1 MSGINLNNS
10 SNISSLFGSLSS
22 NRTSDSLL
30 SDYASL
36 KNGSYKKLMKAYYK
50 EMGSSTSDSESTKKT
65 NSSTSKQTAADKK
78 SIAIKDAV
86 STLAESADA
95 LTNSS
100 LYAKKTITTKDEN
113 GNEVETL
120 DYDRDAIYD
129 AVSAFVT
136 NYNKAVSTAADN
148 GSDRV
153 LRQTINMQS
162 ATTTNAKMLA
172 KIGITIGKD
181 KTLSVDKETLNK
193 ADVATIQS
201 IFGNGGS
208 YGSTISSKA
217 SLIYSSASHQ
227 ASTKSSYSSNGSYLD
242 KILNGN
248 IYSTKA

>member
-10 SNISSLFGSLSS
+10 SNISSLFGSLYS
-22 NRTSDSLL
+22 NGTSDSLL

-50 EMGSSTSDSESTKKT
+50 EMGSSSTSDSESSKKT
-65 NSSTSKQTAADKK
+65 SSSKQTAADKK

-86 STLAESADA
+86 SSLAESADA

-113 GNEVETL
+113 GNEAETL

-129 AVSAFVT
+129 AVSTFVT
-136 NYNKAVSTAADN
+136 NYNKATSTAADN

-227 ASTKSSYSSNGSYLD
+227 ASTKSSYSSNGNYLD

>member
-10 SNISSLFGSLSS
+10 SNISSLFGSLYS
-22 NRTSDSLL
+22 NGTSDSLL

-50 EMGSSTSDSESTKKT
+50 EMGSSSTSDSESSKKT
-65 NSSTSKQTAADKK
+65 SSSKQTAADNK

-86 STLAESADA
+86 SSLAESADA
-95 LTNSS
+95 LTNRS

-113 GNEVETL
+113 GNEAETL

-129 AVSAFVT
+129 AVSTFVT
-136 NYNKAVSTAADN
+136 NYNKATSTAADN

-217 SLIYSSASHQ
+217 SLIYSSASRQ
-227 ASTKSSYSSNGSYLD
+227 ASTKSSYSSNGNYLD

>member
-22 NRTSDSLL
+22 NGTSDSLL

-50 EMGSSTSDSESTKKT
+50 EMGSSSTSDSESSKKT
-65 NSSTSKQTAADKK
+65 SSSKQTAADKK

-86 STLAESADA
+86 SSLAESADA

-113 GNEVETL
+113 GNEAETL

-129 AVSAFVT
+129 AVSTFVT

>member
-1 MSGINLNNS
+1 MNGINLNNS

-22 NRTSDSLL
+22 NGTSDSLL

-50 EMGSSTSDSESTKKT
+50 ELGSSSTSDSESLKKT
-65 NSSTSKQTAADKK
+65 SSSEQTSADKK

-86 STLAESADA
+86 SSLAESADA

-100 LYAKKTITTKDEN
+100 LYTKKTITTKDEN

-129 AVSAFVT
+129 AVSTFVT
-136 NYNKAVSTAADN
+136 NYNKATSTAADN

-208 YGSTISSKA
+208 YGNTISSKA

-227 ASTKSSYSSNGSYLD
+227 ASTKSSYSSNGNYLD

>member
-10 SNISSLFGSLSS
+10 SNISSLFGSLYS
-22 NRTSDSLL
+22 NGTSDSLL

-50 EMGSSTSDSESTKKT
+50 EMGSSSTSDSESSKKT
-65 NSSTSKQTAADKK
+65 SSSKQTAADKK

-86 STLAESADA
+86 SSLAESADA
-95 LTNSS
+95 LTNRS

-113 GNEVETL
+113 GNEAETL

-129 AVSAFVT
+129 AVSTFVT
-136 NYNKAVSTAADN
+136 NYNKATSTAADN

-201 IFGNGGS
+201 IFGSGGS

-217 SLIYSSASHQ
+217 SLIYSSASRQ
-227 ASTKSSYSSNGSYLD
+227 ASTKSSYSSNGNYLD

>member
-1 MSGINLNNS
+1 MNGINLNNS

-22 NRTSDSLL
+22 NGTSDTLL

-50 EMGSSTSDSESTKKT
+50 EMGSSSTSDSESLKKT
-65 NSSTSKQTAADKK
+65 SSSEQTSADKK

-86 STLAESADA
+86 SSLAESADA

-100 LYAKKTITTKDEN
+100 LYTKKTVTTKDEN

-129 AVSAFVT
+129 AVSTFVT
-136 NYNKAVSTAADN
+136 NYNKATSTAADN

-208 YGSTISSKA
+208 YGNTISSKA

-227 ASTKSSYSSNGSYLD
+227 ASTKSSYSSNGNYLD

>member
-1 MSGINLNNS
+1 MNGINLNNS

-22 NRTSDSLL
+22 NGTSDSLL

-50 EMGSSTSDSESTKKT
+50 EMGSSSTSDSESLKKT
-65 NSSTSKQTAADKK
+65 SSSEQTSADKK

-86 STLAESADA
+86 SSLAESADA

-100 LYAKKTITTKDEN
+100 LYTKKTITTKDEN

-129 AVSAFVT
+129 AVSTFVT
-136 NYNKAVSTAADN
+136 NYNKATSTAADN

-162 ATTTNAKMLA
+162 ATTINAKMLA

-208 YGSTISSKA
+208 YGNTISSKA

-227 ASTKSSYSSNGSYLD
+227 ASTKSSYSSNGNYLD

>member
-22 NRTSDSLL
+22 NGTSDSLL

-50 EMGSSTSDSESTKKT
+50 EMGSSSTSDSESSKKT
-65 NSSTSKQTAADKK
+65 SSSKQTAADKK

-86 STLAESADA
+86 SSLAESADA

-113 GNEVETL
+113 GNEAETL

-129 AVSAFVT
+129 AVSTFVT
-136 NYNKAVSTAADN
+136 NYNKATSTAADN

>member
-22 NRTSDSLL
+22 NGTSDSLL

-50 EMGSSTSDSESTKKT
+50 EMGSSSTSDSESSKKT
-65 NSSTSKQTAADKK
+65 SSSKQTAADKK

-86 STLAESADA
+86 STLAESTDA

-113 GNEVETL
+113 GNEAETL

-227 ASTKSSYSSNGSYLD
+227 ASTKSSYSSNGNYLD

>member
-22 NRTSDSLL
+22 NGTTDSLL

-50 EMGSSTSDSESTKKT
+50 EMGTDSTSDSDSTRKT
-65 NSSTSKQTAADKK
+65 SSSKQTAADKK

-86 STLAESADA
+86 SSLAESADA
-95 LTNSS
+95 LSNAS
-100 LYAKKTITTKDEN
+100 LYTKKTITTKDEN

-136 NYNKAVSTAADN
+136 NYNKATSTAADN

-153 LRQTINMQS
+153 LRQTLNMQS
-162 ATTTNAKMLA
+162 ATSTNAKMLA

-181 KTLSVDKETLNK
+181 KTLSVDKDTLNK

-201 IFGNGGS
+201 IFGNSGS
-208 YGSTISSKA
+208 YGSTIISKA
-217 SLIYSSASHQ
+217 SLIYSSASLQ
-227 ASTKSSYSSNGSYLD
+227 ASTKSSYSSDGSYLD

>member
-22 NRTSDSLL
+22 NGTSDSLL

-50 EMGSSTSDSESTKKT
+50 EMGSSSTSDSESSKKT
-65 NSSTSKQTAADKK
+65 SSSKQTAADKK

-86 STLAESADA
+86 SSLAESADA

-113 GNEVETL
+113 GNEAETL

-129 AVSAFVT
+129 AVSTFVT
-136 NYNKAVSTAADN
+136 NYNKATSTAADN

-181 KTLSVDKETLNK
+181 KTLSVDKETLSK

>member
-10 SNISSLFGSLSS
+10 SNISSLFGSLYS
-22 NRTSDSLL
+22 NGTSDSLL

-50 EMGSSTSDSESTKKT
+50 EMGSSSTSDSESSKKT
-65 NSSTSKQTAADKK
+65 SSSKQTAADKK

-86 STLAESADA
+86 SSLAESADA
-95 LTNSS
+95 LTNRS

-113 GNEVETL
+113 GNEAETL

-129 AVSAFVT
+129 AVSTFVT
-136 NYNKAVSTAADN
+136 NYNKATSTAADN

-162 ATTTNAKMLA
+162 ATTINAKMLA

-208 YGSTISSKA
+208 YGNTISSKA

-227 ASTKSSYSSNGSYLD
+227 ASTKSSYSSNGNYLD

>member
-1 MSGINLNNS
+1 MNGINLNNS

-22 NRTSDSLL
+22 NGTSDSLL

-50 EMGSSTSDSESTKKT
+50 ELGSSSTSDSESLKKT
-65 NSSTSKQTAADKK
+65 SSNEQTSADKK

-86 STLAESADA
+86 SSLAESADA

-100 LYAKKTITTKDEN
+100 LYTKKTITTKDEN

-129 AVSAFVT
+129 AVSTFVT
-136 NYNKAVSTAADN
+136 NYNKATSTAADN

-208 YGSTISSKA
+208 YGNTISSKA

-227 ASTKSSYSSNGSYLD
+227 ASTKSSYSSNGNYLD

>member
-1 MSGINLNNS
+1 MNGINLNNS

-22 NRTSDSLL
+22 NGTSDSLL

-50 EMGSSTSDSESTKKT
+50 ELGSSSTSDSESLKKT
-65 NSSTSKQTAADKK
+65 SSSEQTSADKK

-86 STLAESADA
+86 SSLAESADA

-100 LYAKKTITTKDEN
+100 LYTKKTITTKDEN

-129 AVSAFVT
+129 AVSTFVT
-136 NYNKAVSTAADN
+136 NYNKATSTAADN

-227 ASTKSSYSSNGSYLD
+227 ASTKSSYSSNGNYLD

>member
-1 MSGINLNNS
+1 MNGINLNNS

-22 NRTSDSLL
+22 NGTSDSLL

-50 EMGSSTSDSESTKKT
+50 EMGSSSTSDSESLKKT
-65 NSSTSKQTAADKK
+65 SSSEQTSADKK

-86 STLAESADA
+86 SSLAESADA

-100 LYAKKTITTKDEN
+100 LYTKKTITTKDEN

-129 AVSAFVT
+129 AVSTFVT
-136 NYNKAVSTAADN
+136 NYNKATSTAADN

-227 ASTKSSYSSNGSYLD
+227 ASTKSSYSSNGNYLD

>member
-22 NRTSDSLL
+22 NGTSNSLL

-50 EMGSSTSDSESTKKT
+50 EMGSSSTSDSESSKKT
-65 NSSTSKQTAADKK
+65 SSSKQTAADKK

-86 STLAESADA
+86 SSLAESADA

-113 GNEVETL
+113 GNEAETL

-129 AVSAFVT
+129 AVSTFVT
-136 NYNKAVSTAADN
+136 NYNKATSTAADN

>member
-1 MSGINLNNS
+1 MNGINLNNS

-22 NRTSDSLL
+22 NGTSDSLL

-50 EMGSSTSDSESTKKT
+50 EMGSSSTSDSESLKKT
-65 NSSTSKQTAADKK
+65 SSSEQTSADKK

-86 STLAESADA
+86 SSLAESADA

-100 LYAKKTITTKDEN
+100 LYTKKTITTKDEN

-129 AVSAFVT
+129 AVSTFVT
-136 NYNKAVSTAADN
+136 NYNKATSTAADN

-193 ADVATIQS
+193 ADVVTIQS

-208 YGSTISSKA
+208 YGNTISSKA

-227 ASTKSSYSSNGSYLD
+227 ASTKSSYSSNGNYLD

>member
-22 NRTSDSLL
+22 NGTSDSLL

-50 EMGSSTSDSESTKKT
+50 EMGSSSTSDSESSKKT
-65 NSSTSKQTAADKK
+65 SSSKQTAADKK

-86 STLAESADA
+86 SSLAESADA

-113 GNEVETL
+113 GNEAETL

-129 AVSAFVT
+129 AVSTFVT

-217 SLIYSSASHQ
+217 SLIYSSRSEERR
-227 ASTKSSYSSNGSYLD
+227 
-242 KILNGN
+242 
-248 IYSTKA
+248 

>member
-22 NRTSDSLL
+22 NGTSDSLL

-50 EMGSSTSDSESTKKT
+50 EMGSSSTSDSESSKKT
-65 NSSTSKQTAADKK
+65 SSSKQTAADKK

-86 STLAESADA
+86 SSLAESADA

-113 GNEVETL
+113 GNEVNTL

-129 AVSAFVT
+129 AVSTFVT
-136 NYNKAVSTAADN
+136 NYNKATSTAADN

-227 ASTKSSYSSNGSYLD
+227 ASTKSSYSSNGNYLD

>member
-1 MSGINLNNS
+1 MNGINLNNS

-22 NRTSDSLL
+22 NGTSDSLL

-50 EMGSSTSDSESTKKT
+50 EMGSSSTSDSESLKKT
-65 NSSTSKQTAADKK
+65 SSSEQTSADKK

-86 STLAESADA
+86 SSLAESADA

-100 LYAKKTITTKDEN
+100 LYTKKTITTKDEN

-129 AVSAFVT
+129 AVSTFVT
-136 NYNKAVSTAADN
+136 NYNKATSTAADN

-208 YGSTISSKA
+208 YGNTISSKA

-227 ASTKSSYSSNGSYLD
+227 ASTKSSYSSNGNYLD

>member
-22 NRTSDSLL
+22 NGTSDSLL

-50 EMGSSTSDSESTKKT
+50 EMGSSSTSDSESSKKT
-65 NSSTSKQTAADKK
+65 SSSKQTAADKK

-113 GNEVETL
+113 GNEAETL

-129 AVSAFVT
+129 AVSTFVT

-227 ASTKSSYSSNGSYLD
+227 ASTKSSYSSNGNYLD

>member
-22 NRTSDSLL
+22 NGTSDSLL

-50 EMGSSTSDSESTKKT
+50 EMGSGSTSDSESSKKT
-65 NSSTSKQTAADKK
+65 SSSKQTAADKK

-86 STLAESADA
+86 SSLAESADA

-113 GNEVETL
+113 GNEAETL

>member
-10 SNISSLFGSLSS
+10 SNISSLFGSLYS
-22 NRTSDSLL
+22 NGTSDSLL

-50 EMGSSTSDSESTKKT
+50 EMGSSSTSDSESSKKT
-65 NSSTSKQTAADKK
+65 SSSKQTAADKK

-86 STLAESADA
+86 SSLAESADA

-100 LYAKKTITTKDEN
+100 LYAKKTIITKDEN
-113 GNEVETL
+113 GNEAETL

-129 AVSAFVT
+129 AVSTFVT
-136 NYNKAVSTAADN
+136 NYNKATSTAADN

-227 ASTKSSYSSNGSYLD
+227 ASTKSSYSSNGNYLD